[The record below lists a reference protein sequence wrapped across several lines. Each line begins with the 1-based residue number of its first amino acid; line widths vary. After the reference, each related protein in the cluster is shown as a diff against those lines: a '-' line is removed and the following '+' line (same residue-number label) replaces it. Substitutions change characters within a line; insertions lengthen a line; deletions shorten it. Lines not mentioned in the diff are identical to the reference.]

1 MNKFCRRFRDGILDI
16 LFPTRCVICRRIIS
30 PGKPRICINCQDRL
44 PLTMDG
50 GPQRGDF
57 FSKCVSAVYYEKDV
71 RQAILRYKFSG
82 VSSYAH
88 AFGELTASCIY
99 ENLDSEYDF
108 ITWVPLSKDRKR
120 SRGYDQTQLIATQA
134 AKKLCRPLKPTLRK
148 RRGVKPQSKTGS
160 PERRRANIYGAYHVI
175 DPALV
180 AGKRILLIDDIVT
193 SGSTLSECAKTLLM
207 AGAEEVLCAT
217 LARTR

>member
-1 MNKFCRRFRDGILDI
+1 MTKLNSFWEQILDI
-16 LFPTRCVICRRIIS
+16 LFPTRCVICRTLTA
-30 PGKPRICINCQDRL
+30 PGRPGICPECLDKL
-44 PLTMDG
+44 PFTEKG
-50 GPQRGDF
+50 GPQKGDF
-57 FSKCVSAVYYEKDV
+57 FSHCVSAVYYEGDM

-82 VSSYAH
+82 ASSYAH

-99 ENLDSEYDF
+99 EHLDREYDLVS
-108 ITWVPLSKDRKR
+108 WVPLAPDRKR
-120 SRGYDQTQLIATQA
+120 KRGYDQTKLLASKA
-134 AKKLCRPLKPTLRK
+134 SKKLCRPLVQTLK
-148 RRGVKPQSKTGS
+148 KKRGVKPQSKTGS
-160 PERRRANIYGAYHVI
+160 PERRKANISGAYRVK

-193 SGSTLSECAKTLLM
+193 SGSTLSECAKTLLI